1 MPAPTPEETNSANQL
16 AISYANVIDFEVF
29 KLQGRIDDRETDA
42 ILQDKKNFD
51 IKRYLEIRQKGYPSH
66 RGKTCKF
73 PNGWKSPCFYKDNGI
88 DPGVYYDGILINQ
101 SVIEGYLAE
110 NRDFYYLV
118 EIIGY
123 KPRVAHITIARI
135 HELLAQP
142 ERWEISTNSRIAQLV
157 KTVPIPVW
165 FEEYN

>member
-16 AISYANVIDFEVF
+16 AINYANVIDFEVF

-42 ILQDKKNFD
+42 ILQDKKNID
-51 IKRYLEIRQKGYPSH
+51 IKLYLEIRQKGYPNH
-66 RGKTCKF
+66 RGKTREF

-118 EIIGY
+118 EIRGY
-123 KPRVAHITIARI
+123 KPRVAHITTARI
-135 HELLAQP
+135 NELLLQP
-142 ERWEISTNSRIAQLV
+142 ERWEISTNSRIPQLV
-157 KTVPIPVW
+157 KAVPIPVW